1 MLNPSIQQLDS
12 LFQFLSSLDIK
23 IKQTQPPVT
32 HGDFIFGYDDEL
44 HWVEEFISDS
54 SFTAIRVNDQK
65 IVTLQVRHV
74 KRFASKREI
83 NRILNIANNE
93 GVVL

>member
-1 MLNPSIQQLDS
+1 MLNASIQQLDS
-12 LFQFLSSLDIK
+12 LFQFLSTLEVK
-23 IKQTQPPVT
+23 VNQAQPPVK
-32 HGDFIFGYDDEL
+32 HGDFIFSYDNEL

-54 SFTAIRVNDQK
+54 SFTALRVNDQR

-83 NRILNIANNE
+83 NRILNIANKE